1 MKPSIPALILSI
13 ALAAST
19 AGAADAMKNGS
30 LPRWETS
37 ASGPLRPLPEYS
49 AVAATNNII
58 TWGGYTFGCAKNGY
72 NDHIFIEPATNTTE
86 LTVCSWVAALDAD
99 GAARPPDGTGGP
111 RRASN
116 VVPALYYTPNVEKS
130 APDILDGA
138 WGWGGSPVAVSGSL
152 SFDYGFPAAGTSGG
166 GGGLGDLVMTCENFT
181 SRCYGYTLGP
191 LNGTYRFTVP
201 FETDVG
207 WTGYVLEGQ
216 TPPANMGDLSSME
229 PVICDPATGG
239 NLVMLWGEGLHEQLS
254 IKDLYT
260 DHPSVDHYF
269 DESYSGTISFARV
282 SAEPPFWESVWWNG
296 GTTGTNCFPRGVYTV
311 AWTNLSSDMTLS
323 AGGETMTLEAPAGT
337 RNILPGSGTGFTLTG
352 NGTASVGISRMK
364 IEPIYK
370 TAATAVGNSEAA
382 YNRAIVSTNWCFV
395 AHRVRLESAVHTNKI
410 DIVQQSGAHAS
421 WGASPELPP
430 DGCGALRTNGLY
442 QLVYMAFGDMVAT
455 YIYEWDRRFYSRWLS
470 DAEIEAV
477 YEDGMRV
484 RTAFG
489 YPSCM
494 VTNAV
499 YPPGASGLQAT
510 PALSGAGRNWYAS
523 ALLATNPPLPETDVT
538 VYVDGLA
545 IPEGLRSTLRSADE
559 IFVAEEKVLEALVA
573 RFRDGLAPKNLPVYV
588 EHDRARPCGRVTEL
602 WRVPG
607 EGVWVRMQLDGDAAG
622 DGTYLSPELVTA
634 HAVSPDGIHV
644 VIPWKIT
651 GMAITADP
659 ALDGTFFAPS
669 PGRPYPRKSDE

>member
-1 MKPSIPALILSI
+1 MKPSIPAFILSI
-13 ALAAST
+13 ALAVST
-19 AGAADAMKNGS
+19 AGAADAMKHGS

-99 GAARPPDGTGGP
+99 GAARPPEGTGGP

-116 VVPALYYTPNVEKS
+116 VVPALYYTPNIERS

-138 WGWGGSPVAVSGSL
+138 WGWGTNAVTVSGSL
-152 SFDYGFPAAGTSGG
+152 SNNYGFPEAGTSGG
-166 GGGLGDLVMTCENFT
+166 GGGDLVVALDNY
-181 SRCYGYTLGP
+181 SSSSYGDSFGP
-191 LNGTYRFTVP
+191 VTTALRFTVP
-201 FETDVG
+201 YETAQG
-207 WTGYVLEGQ
+207 WKGYVLEGQ
-216 TPPANMGDLSSME
+216 SEPTDPGDVMSRE
-229 PVICDPATGG
+229 YIICDPATGG
-239 NLVMLWGEGLHEQLS
+239 NLIMLFHYGTEHGKISTL
-254 IKDLYT
+254 D
-260 DHPSVDHYF
+260 PSVTPTYTPF
-269 DESYSGTISFARV
+269 GSTSGTMTVSRV

-296 GTTGTNCFPRGVYTV
+296 GVTGTNCFPRGVYTV

-323 AGGETMTLEAPAGT
+323 VGGTNVTLSAPAGV
-337 RNILPGSGTGFTLTG
+337 RNVLPGSGTGFTLTG

-395 AHRVRLESAVHTNKI
+395 AHRVHLDSAVHTNKI

-430 DGCGALRTNGLY
+430 DGCGSLRTNGLY

-494 VTNAV
+494 VTNAI